1 MNIYENTSEEGFE
14 LAYELACKKLAS
26 LDPEEV
32 CRKSGAQYVDRNN
45 MIVHYLNRPYQITL
59 PGVEISLKDEDE
71 KIPIKD
77 RILILH
83 YLTHA
88 TGAPYTN
95 KLITYGQI
103 EGGKFYCPVFVK
115 RNLDPILKCFG
126 GRPEL
131 LIDVVQKFGGKKA
144 SYGDVSVSIDAFPMA
159 RIFIIIWKG
168 DDEVPHGGNIL
179 FDGNIKNYL
188 ASEDV
193 CVLTEILT
201 WKLVD
206 LAKTFSQPCI

>member
-1 MNIYENTSEEGFE
+1 MTFYNNSSEEGFE
-14 LAYELACKKLAS
+14 LAYELACKKLAGMD
-26 LDPEEV
+26 LKEI
-32 CRKSGAQYVDRNN
+32 CQKSGAQYLDRNRI
-45 MIVHYLNRPYQITL
+45 MISYLNRPYLITL
-59 PGVEISLKDEDE
+59 PKVEISLKDDEE

-83 YLTHA
+83 YLTQA

-115 RNLDPILKCFG
+115 RNLEPILSCFG
-126 GRPEL
+126 DRPEL
-131 LIDVVQKFGGKKA
+131 LIDVVQKFGGQR
-144 SYGDVSVSIDAFPMA
+144 SNYGDVSVSIDAFPMA

-168 DDEVPHGGNIL
+168 DEEVPHGGNIL
-179 FDGNIKNYL
+179 FDGNIRHYL

-201 WKLVD
+201 WKLIN
-206 LAKTFSQPCI
+206 LAKSPSS

>member
-1 MNIYENTSEEGFE
+1 MTLYNNISEEGFE
-14 LAYELACKKLAS
+14 LAYELGRKKFATMDL
-26 LDPEEV
+26 EEV
-32 CRKSGAQYVDRNN
+32 CQKSGAQYVDRNGIIIN
-45 MIVHYLNRPYQITL
+45 YLNRPYLITL
-59 PGVEISLKDEDE
+59 PDVEISLKDGEE
-71 KIPIKD
+71 KVPIKD
-77 RILILH
+77 KILILH

-88 TGAPYTN
+88 TGDPYTN

-115 RNLDPILKCFG
+115 RNLEPILSCFG
-126 GRPEL
+126 DRPEL
-131 LIDVVQKFGGKKA
+131 LVDVAQKFGGQR
-144 SYGDVSVSIDAFPMA
+144 SNYGDVSVRIDAFPMA

-179 FDGNIKNYL
+179 FDENIRHYL

-201 WKLVD
+201 WKLVN
-206 LAKTFSQPCI
+206 LAKTSSS

>member
-1 MNIYENTSEEGFE
+1 MKSYPNISEEGFE
-14 LAYELACKKLAS
+14 LAYEIACKKLAT
-26 LDPEEV
+26 LDLKEV
-32 CRKSGAQYVDRNN
+32 CEKSGAQYVDQNRL
-45 MIVHYLNRPYQITL
+45 IIPYLNRPYLITL
-59 PGVEISLKDEDE
+59 PNTEISLKDEDE
-71 KIPIKD
+71 HIPIKD

-83 YLTHA
+83 YLTKA

-126 GRPEL
+126 DQPEL
-131 LIDVVQKFGGKKA
+131 LIDVAQKFGGKRA
-144 SYGDVSVSIDAFPMA
+144 NYGDVSMSIDAFPMA
-159 RIFIIIWKG
+159 RIFFIIWKG

-188 ASEDV
+188 VSEDV

-201 WKLVD
+201 WKLIN
-206 LAKTFSQPCI
+206 LTKSFS

>member
-1 MNIYENTSEEGFE
+1 MSTYENTSEEGFE
-14 LAYELACKKLAS
+14 LAYELACKKIAT
-26 LDPEEV
+26 LDLKEV
-32 CRKSGAQYVDRNN
+32 CEKSGSQYVDQNKV
-45 MIVHYLNRPYQITL
+45 IVHYMNRPYLIIL
-59 PGVEISLKDEDE
+59 PNVEISLKDEEE
-71 KIPIKD
+71 KVSIKD
-77 RILILH
+77 KILILH
-83 YLTHA
+83 YLTQA
-88 TGAPYTN
+88 TGAPYSN

-115 RNLDPILKCFG
+115 RNLEPILSCFG
-126 GRPEL
+126 HQPEILLDVAQKLGGRR
-131 LIDVVQKFGGKKA
+131 A
-144 SYGDVSVSIDAFPMA
+144 NYGDVSVSIDVFPMA

-201 WKLVD
+201 WKLIN
-206 LAKTFSQPCI
+206 LTKTFSS

>member
-1 MNIYENTSEEGFE
+1 MSIYENTSEEGFE
-14 LAYELACKKLAS
+14 LAYELACKKLTS

-32 CRKSGAQYVDRNN
+32 CRKSGAQNVDRNK
-45 MIVHYLNRPYQITL
+45 MIVHYLNRPYLITL
-59 PGVEISLKDEDE
+59 PGVEISLKDENE

-83 YLTHA
+83 YLTQA

-126 GRPEL
+126 DQPEL
-131 LIDVVQKFGGKKA
+131 LIDVVQKFGGKRA
-144 SYGDVSVSIDAFPMA
+144 NYGDVSVSIDAFPMA

-206 LAKTFSQPCI
+206 LAKTFSPSSV

>member
-1 MNIYENTSEEGFE
+1 MELYPNTSEEGFE
-14 LAYELACKKLAS
+14 LAYEIACKKLAS
-26 LDPEEV
+26 MDLREV
-32 CRKSGAQYVDRNN
+32 CRKSGAQYVDQNRI
-45 MIVHYLNRPYQITL
+45 IVHYLNRPYLITL
-59 PGVEISLKDEDE
+59 PDVEISLKDEDE

-83 YLTHA
+83 YLTQA

-95 KLITYGQI
+95 QLITYGQI
-103 EGGKFYCPVFVK
+103 EGRTFYCPVFVK
-115 RNLDPILKCFG
+115 RNLEPILSCFG
-126 GRPEL
+126 DRPEL
-131 LIDVVQKFGGKKA
+131 LVDVAQKFGGKRTN
-144 SYGDVSVSIDAFPMA
+144 YGDVSVSIDAFPMA
-159 RIFIIIWKG
+159 RIFIIIWRG

-201 WKLVD
+201 WRLIN
-206 LAKTFSQPCI
+206 LAKPAPRKS

>member
-1 MNIYENTSEEGFE
+1 MSFYNNTSQEGFE
-14 LAYELACKKLAS
+14 LAYELACKKLVS
-26 LDPEEV
+26 MDLKEI
-32 CRKSGAQYVDRNN
+32 CQKSGAQYVDHNRI
-45 MIVHYLNRPYQITL
+45 MISYLNRPYWVTL
-59 PGVEISLKDEDE
+59 PNAEISLEDE
-71 KIPIKD
+71 EQRVPIKD

-83 YLTHA
+83 YLTQA
-88 TGAPYTN
+88 TGAPFTN

-115 RNLDPILKCFG
+115 RNLEPILSCFG
-126 GRPEL
+126 DRPGL
-131 LIDVVQKFGGKKA
+131 LVDVAQKFGGKR
-144 SYGDVSVSIDAFPMA
+144 SIYGDASVSIDAFPMA

-188 ASEDV
+188 TSEDV

-201 WKLVD
+201 WKLIN
-206 LAKTFSQPCI
+206 LARSPSS

>member
-1 MNIYENTSEEGFE
+1 MTSYNNISEEGFE
-14 LAYELACKKLAS
+14 LAYELGCKKIAS
-26 LDPEEV
+26 IDLEEA
-32 CRKSGAQYVDRNN
+32 CRNSGAQYVDRNR
-45 MIVHYLNRPYQITL
+45 IILRYLNRSYWITL
-59 PGVEISLKDEDE
+59 PNVEISLKDEEE
-71 KIPIKD
+71 KVPIKD

-83 YLTHA
+83 YLTQA

-103 EGGKFYCPVFVK
+103 EGGKFYSPVFVR
-115 RNLDPILKCFG
+115 RNLEPILSCFG
-126 GRPEL
+126 DRPEL
-131 LIDVVQKFGGKKA
+131 LVDVAQKFGGRRA
-144 SYGDVSVSIDAFPMA
+144 NYGDAAVSIDAFPMA

-179 FDGNIKNYL
+179 FDGNIRHYL

-201 WKLVD
+201 WKLIN
-206 LAKTFSQPCI
+206 LAKNSSLW

>member
-1 MNIYENTSEEGFE
+1 MESYPNISEEGFE

-26 LDPEEV
+26 LDLEEV
-32 CRKSGAQYVDRNN
+32 CRKSGAQYVDWNRI
-45 MIVHYLNRPYQITL
+45 IVHYLNRPYLITL
-59 PGVEISLKDEDE
+59 PNVEISLKNEDE

-83 YLTHA
+83 YLTQA

-126 GRPEL
+126 GQPEL
-131 LIDVVQKFGGKKA
+131 LVDVAQKFGGKRA
-144 SYGDVSVSIDAFPMA
+144 NYGDVSVSIDAFPMA

-179 FDGNIKNYL
+179 FDGNIKNFL

-201 WKLVD
+201 WKLIH
-206 LAKTFSQPCI
+206 LAKSSTQ